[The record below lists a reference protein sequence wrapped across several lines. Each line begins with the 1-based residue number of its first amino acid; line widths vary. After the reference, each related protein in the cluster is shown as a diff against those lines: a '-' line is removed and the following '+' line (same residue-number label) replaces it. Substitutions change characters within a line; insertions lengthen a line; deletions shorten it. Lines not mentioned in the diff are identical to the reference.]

1 MLHTGPGVWLWEAG
15 CGLTSRVTLA
25 KSPSPSE
32 LLCPL
37 SSGKEVGLCVSQTLF
52 PIQGLAC
59 LAQQLVGLTLTP
71 PLSYS
76 SKVFRSLLCRTATHC
91 QAEIS
96 SGSRCGETCSRN
108 SSWRCWTACLRGS
121 TTRTSSPPR
130 SPSSPSRYDPDSLPP
145 PPATRM
151 QAWVTHSKGIWWG
164 VGESARFYSE
174 PYLASGGLPGGLE
187 DASGALS
194 IAGPG
199 AWSLGPGGGCSVSGC
214 SAIAEWCC
222 AYPGL
227 FTQGGVMIS

>member
-15 CGLTSRVTLA
+15 SGLTSWVTLA
-25 KSPSPSE
+25 KNPSPSE

-59 LAQQLVGLTLTP
+59 LAQQLVGPTLTP

-121 TTRTSSPPR
+121 TTRTSSPPQ
-130 SPSSPSRYDPDSLPP
+130 SPSSPSRYDPDLLPP
-145 PPATRM
+145 TSATRM
-151 QAWVTHSKGIWWG
+151 QAWVTHSK
-164 VGESARFYSE
+164 
-174 PYLASGGLPGGLE
+174 ASGGVWVRVPGFTHSHTWQVAASQDVWRTHLGLLRLL
-187 DASGALS
+187 ALM
-194 IAGPG
+194 PG
-199 AWSLGPGGGCSVSGC
+199 LLGP
-214 SAIAEWCC
+214 A
-222 AYPGL
+222 
-227 FTQGGVMIS
+227 GVFCVWLLCHC

>member
-1 MLHTGPGVWLWEAG
+1 MGF
-15 CGLTSRVTLA
+15 
-25 KSPSPSE
+25 
-32 LLCPL
+32 
-37 SSGKEVGLCVSQTLF
+37 LCVSQTLF

-59 LAQQLVGLTLTP
+59 LAQQLVGPILTP

-76 SKVFRSLLCRTATHC
+76 SKVFRSLLCRMATHC
-91 QAEIS
+91 RAEIS

-130 SPSSPSRYDPDSLPP
+130 SPSSLSRYDPDWLPP
-145 PPATRM
+145 PPATRHPH
-151 QAWVTHSKGIWWG
+151 AGLGDAPKGIWRG

-174 PYLASGGLPGGLE
+174 PYLASGGLPGGVE
-187 DASGALS
+187 DASGALA

-199 AWSLGPGGGCSVSGC
+199 ACSLGPSGGCSVSGC

-227 FTQGGVMIS
+227 FTQDGAMIS